1 MQLIVTHLITIMIN
15 LIFICLKLINFK
27 EFGFNLQRLL
37 NPQCFNLSF
46 PQRIWAWVDK
56 KKKEH
61 VHSN

>member
-1 MQLIVTHLITIMIN
+1 VSLSHKVGVFLEEA
-15 LIFICLKLINFK
+15 ICK

-56 KKKEH
+56 EKKEH

>member
-1 MQLIVTHLITIMIN
+1 LNDLTKNVLAMG
-15 LIFICLKLINFK
+15 FFFFFAKDYFK